1 MKIIRFLL
9 SRARGMA
16 LITALA
22 AVLSGACNAGLIA
35 LVNTVLNQPAA
46 ALTTLAWSF
55 AALGLGKI
63 LSNSTS
69 QFLLARF
76 SQAAI
81 AELRRDL
88 VQKIL
93 AVPLRR
99 LEEIGAS
106 RLMVSLTE
114 DVMFVTQALA
124 AIPGF
129 AVNLAILAG
138 GGVYLGWLS
147 WKVLLGMGGF
157 IIFGALGY
165 RGLILSGFG
174 CLHQARAEEDR
185 LFGSF
190 RALIEGIKELKL
202 HRERRGKFLTENVQS
217 ATAAYQAHNVAAEVC
232 FIIAQSWGHLL
243 CFALIGLI
251 LFVLPTLEHISPAA
265 LTGYVITT
273 LYLMGPLAGIMG
285 SLSMFGR
292 ANVALQKIEEIG
304 VRSEERRVGKECRSR
319 WSPYH

>member
-114 DVMFVTQALA
+114 D
-124 AIPGF
+124 
-129 AVNLAILAG
+129 
-138 GGVYLGWLS
+138 GV
-147 WKVLLGMGGF
+147 
-157 IIFGALGY
+157 
-165 RGLILSGFG
+165 
-174 CLHQARAEEDR
+174 
-185 LFGSF
+185 
-190 RALIEGIKELKL
+190 
-202 HRERRGKFLTENVQS
+202 
-217 ATAAYQAHNVAAEVC
+217 
-232 FIIAQSWGHLL
+232 
-243 CFALIGLI
+243 
-251 LFVLPTLEHISPAA
+251 
-265 LTGYVITT
+265 
-273 LYLMGPLAGIMG
+273 
-285 SLSMFGR
+285 
-292 ANVALQKIEEIG
+292 
-304 VRSEERRVGKECRSR
+304 
-319 WSPYH
+319 